1 MAPRAAT
8 MSGTRFRIGSM
19 SATARRPFDT
29 MPTTSSGSTKQTVAT
44 PRSSASALSSSSPSG
59 HDPGVDVARERSEQV
74 TREGEP
80 AVLPIHPSGA
90 GEIRVGTAS
99 WTDPTMTVPGVF
111 YPTGTDTAEERL
123 GFYAGCFPV
132 VEVDATYYA
141 LPSART
147 AELWVDRTPP
157 DFTFDIKA
165 HALMTGQPTETKPL
179 PKDIR
184 TELPAELAEKARIYA
199 KDLPEELKA
208 SVWEWFLDGLEPL
221 RDAGQLGSI

>member
-80 AVLPIHPSGA
+80 AVLPLHPPGA
-90 GEIRVGTAS
+90 GGIRVGTAS

-111 YPTGTDTAEERL
+111 YPPGTDTAEERL
-123 GFYAGCFPV
+123 GYYAGRFPV

-141 LPSART
+141 LPAPRT
-147 AELWVDRTPP
+147 SELWVDRTPP

-165 HALMTGQPTETKPL
+165 HALMTGQPTETKRL
-179 PKDIR
+179 PKVVR
-184 TELPAELAEKARIYA
+184 KELPAPLAEKTRIYA
-199 KDLPEELKA
+199 KDLPTELIDA
-208 SVWEWFLDGLEPL
+208 VWAMFREGLEPL
-221 RDAGQLGSI
+221 IQAG